1 MTLEDGT
8 LPVPAVSVYWAF
20 PLGLWT
26 ATMGSTNRKTKEKT
40 MSKWVPLLVRI
51 EDYSELASQVAAREA
66 RRPDE
71 AAQTPEASV
80 ILAERPRA
88 ATKAEELL
96 ARLKPWRLDDLRQI
110 IDTAPTYKT
119 MARWARAM
127 NVACDHR
134 EEFLSTAQIASESG
148 MTINEWRD
156 APRKLPQHLTAH
168 FPANIEWPLAAVGGR
183 ELGRDDQVYWG
194 ITAEQ
199 AQRWAQARA
208 QTIDSGI
215 PPMTSDRN

>member
-1 MTLEDGT
+1 
-8 LPVPAVSVYWAF
+8 
-20 PLGLWT
+20 
-26 ATMGSTNRKTKEKT
+26 MGSTNRTTKEKT

-66 RRPDE
+66 ERPDE
-71 AAQTPEASV
+71 SGPTPETRVA
-80 ILAERPRA
+80 LAATPRA

-96 ARLKPWRLDDLRQI
+96 ARLKPWSTDDLRQI

-127 NVACDHR
+127 DVAAEHP
-134 EEFLSTAQIASESG
+134 EEFLSTAQIASEAG

-168 FPANIEWPLAAVGGR
+168 FAANIEWPLAGVGGR
-183 ELGRDDQVYWG
+183 ELGKDDQVYWG
-194 ITAEQ
+194 LTAEQ
-199 AQRWAQARA
+199 AQRWLRARF
-208 QTIDSGI
+208 Q
-215 PPMTSDRN
+215 TSDNGSRMTPNGN

>member
-1 MTLEDGT
+1 
-8 LPVPAVSVYWAF
+8 
-20 PLGLWT
+20 
-26 ATMGSTNRKTKEKT
+26 

-66 RRPDE
+66 KRPDE
-71 AAQTPEASV
+71 VAQTPEARV
-80 ILAERPRA
+80 ALAETPRA
-88 ATKAEELL
+88 ATKTEELL
-96 ARLKPWRLDDLRQI
+96 ARLKPWSLDDLRQI

-148 MTINEWRD
+148 MSINEWRD

-168 FPANIEWPLAAVGGR
+168 FPADTEWPLAAVGGR
-183 ELGRDDQVYWG
+183 ELGKDDQVYWA
-194 ITAEQ
+194 INAEQ
-199 AQRWAQARA
+199 AQRWLQVRAQA
-208 QTIDSGI
+208 SV
-215 PPMTSDRN
+215 